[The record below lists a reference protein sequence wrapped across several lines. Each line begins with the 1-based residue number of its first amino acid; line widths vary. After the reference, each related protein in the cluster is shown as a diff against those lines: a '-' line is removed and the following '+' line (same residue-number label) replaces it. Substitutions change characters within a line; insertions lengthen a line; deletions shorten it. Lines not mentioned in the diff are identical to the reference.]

1 MSVVINRSEAVTLGG
16 QRRIQPSPLKQEQR
30 KYDDGPLPIKA
41 SDHAPLKA
49 RIVNRVFEGGV
60 VTFEL
65 KIGDTVMN
73 GIGLEEVLDYVSPY
87 HLEEYENQAFKE
99 EEEMLRIADE
109 EDQRLREEER
119 ERRKQRAKN
128 KGVAVMEDTSMSD
141 NSQDATEYDAAT
153 GRNGRPRPSYKKD
166 LLKVRQ
172 RRRRRKRD
180 KVTGE
185 LLPRSDDEE
194 LIPRRIKQEDQEDQD
209 SSSDDRS
216 DRKRNPF
223 SMDNLPIRRRRRK
236 RDPITKE
243 LLPLDLTDGHQSTPK
258 NEPQPKD
265 AGSGS
270 ALQAMATAFFEKPK
284 RPRRKRHPVTNELMP
299 LGWHYDPEAEKR
311 QREAGIKVP
320 SIQRLNLSKENE
332 PKRRRLERNMSSS
345 GGSGT
350 PHKPPTH
357 DVKAPTQAAPTKA
370 VLMAFKQGDVIDVD
384 SDSAEDEIQVT
395 PAEPKPKLLRRGV
408 GGAAVNQKT
417 VKPASNDGRSD
428 PAVPPVH
435 ASQKKPAQSREPSS
449 GSNSSIIPLQV
460 DDGDSSSEEEE
471 EEDEDEDEEEEIA
484 APRTGSSKVDI
495 PNRSAAAKEPSS
507 AAESDDDELPEDE
520 YVVQAIL
527 AHAPSKPIEHPSH
540 VGKKAVMLYKVK
552 WEGWETPTWEPLSS
566 FDGAMDLVRAY
577 QEKVKMKESDRNA

>member
-1 MSVVINRSEAVTLGG
+1 MSVVINRSEATTLGS
-16 QRRIQPSPLKQEQR
+16 QRRRQPSPLKQEQR

-87 HLEEYENQAFKE
+87 HLEEYENEAFKV

-128 KGVAVMEDTSMSD
+128 KGVAFIEDTSMSD
-141 NSQDATEYDAAT
+141 DSQEDATEYDAAN

-180 KVTGE
+180 KATGE

-194 LIPRRIKQEDQEDQD
+194 VIPRRQVKQEDQDDQD

-243 LLPLDLTDGHQSTPK
+243 LLPLDSTDGHQPTPK
-258 NEPQPKD
+258 TNESHAKD
-265 AGSGS
+265 TGSGS

-284 RPRRKRHPVTNELMP
+284 RPRRKRHPRTNELMP
-299 LGWHYDPEAEKR
+299 LGWNYDSEAEKQQR
-311 QREAGIKVP
+311 QAGVKVP
-320 SIQRLNLSKENE
+320 SIQRLSLSNENE

-345 GGSGT
+345 GASAT
-350 PHKPPTH
+350 PHKPGH
-357 DVKAPTQAAPTKA
+357 DMKAPTKA
-370 VLMAFKQGDVIDVD
+370 ALMAFKQGDAINVD

-395 PAEPKPKLLRRGV
+395 PAGPKPKLLRRSV
-408 GGAAVNQKT
+408 GGAAVN
-417 VKPASNDGRSD
+417 KPASSD
-428 PAVPPVH
+428 DRARQSLSAVLPVH

-471 EEDEDEDEEEEIA
+471 EEEEIT
-484 APRTGSSKVDI
+484 APRTGSSKAHI
-495 PNRSAAAKEPSS
+495 PHRSAAAKEPSS
-507 AAESDDDELPEDE
+507 AAESDDDELPADE

-527 AHAPSKPIEHPSH
+527 AHGLSKPIELPNH

-552 WEGWETPTWEPLSS
+552 WEGWGDPTWEPLSS
-566 FDGAMDLVRAY
+566 FDGAMDAVREY
-577 QEKVKMKESDRNA
+577 QDKVKMKESDRNT